1 MSRGTWMTKPA
12 ATQLAYGAS
21 EVDPDHIRRIVRK
34 MLRGIVVPLLGA
46 GVNLATRLEPE
57 KMPYNGPED
66 PYLPSG
72 RELARF
78 LARAFE
84 CPKAVG
90 NSEDLLRISQY
101 VDVMEGSG
109 ELYERLHEV
118 FSATYEPGPVHRF
131 FAHLQRTLREAGR
144 GPQVILTT
152 NYDDAL
158 ERAFDAAGEEYDLL
172 TYVWTNPAERRGG
185 FVHRVPGEADSVEIE
200 KPNEYTDLDLKRRP
214 VIVKMHGAVVR
225 CETFKK
231 DSYVITED
239 HYIDYLAQADLMQL
253 LPASIAEKLRNSH
266 FLFLG
271 YGMADWNM
279 RVILRRIWGSQGL
292 DFPSWSIQWRPDPLE
307 TRFWD
312 DRGVDVFDIDVGEYV
327 KRLRVELVRRRGLPF
342 GLD

>member
-1 MSRGTWMTKPA
+1 
-12 ATQLAYGAS
+12 
-21 EVDPDHIRRIVRK
+21 

-46 GVNLATRLEPE
+46 GVNMTSRPQPE
-57 KMPYNGPED
+57 KSPYTGPED

-78 LARAFE
+78 LAGAFE
-84 CPKAVG
+84 CPRGLGKT
-90 NSEDLLRISQY
+90 EDLLRISQY

-118 FSATYEPGPVHRF
+118 FCATYDPGPVHKF
-131 FAHLQRTLREAGR
+131 FAQLQRTLREAGK

-185 FVHRVPGEADSVEIE
+185 FAHRPPGDQEFRSIQA
-200 KPNEYTDLDLKRRP
+200 PNEYTNLDLMRRP

-225 CETFKK
+225 CDTYEK
-231 DSYVITED
+231 DNYVITED
-239 HYIDYLAQADLMQL
+239 HYIDYLAQTDIMQL
-253 LPASIAEKLRNSH
+253 LPALISDKLKNRH

-279 RVILRRIWGSQGL
+279 RVILRRIWGSQAL
-292 DFPSWSIQWRPDPLE
+292 DFPSWSIQRNPDPLE
-307 TRFWD
+307 TKFWD
-312 DRGVDVFDIDVGEYV
+312 DRGVEIFNLDLSEYIR
-327 KRLRVELVRRRGLPF
+327 RLRVELVNRRGLP
-342 GLD
+342 LSQ